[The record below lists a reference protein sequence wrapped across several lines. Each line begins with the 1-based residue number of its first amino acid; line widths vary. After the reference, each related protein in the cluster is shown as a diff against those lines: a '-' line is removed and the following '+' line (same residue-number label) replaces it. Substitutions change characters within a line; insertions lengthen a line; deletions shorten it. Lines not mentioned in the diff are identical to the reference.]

1 MNAVT
6 DAERSSNEKYF
17 AALVA
22 ADSQERELL
31 KAARELRLVLPPHL
45 RSVGRAL

>member
-6 DAERSSNEKYF
+6 DAERSSNDEYF

-22 ADSQERELL
+22 ADSQERALL